1 MARGTLLAG
10 VCAGWGIGRGQQG
23 RPAERIVSTAPSLTE
38 SLFAMGLGSRVVGV
52 SQYCEWPAEVLKLPK
67 VGSYI
72 QPNIEAIVRLRPDL
86 VLLERASTEVVSRLT
101 SFGIGYAEIP
111 HGTLADTFAGMEK
124 IAMAAGVGERGTAL
138 VARVKGQ
145 LGVVEAK
152 AQKLGRVRALMIAD
166 RTPGT
171 LAGLV
176 AVGPNNYENELLELA
191 GGLNV
196 LARPA
201 AGAVAMLSYPRI
213 SLETVLRDNPD
224 VIIDLTDAHDTDAAH
239 IAARRADLELWG
251 REQGLKAAREHRVY
265 VADSTVFLVPGPRM
279 AEAAERL
286 FEALHGGRAA

>member
-1 MARGTLLAG
+1 M
-10 VCAGWGIGRGQQG
+10 
-23 RPAERIVSTAPSLTE
+23 
-38 SLFAMGLGSRVVGV
+38 VGV

-86 VLLERASTEVVSRLT
+86 VLLERASTEVVNRLT

-124 IAMAAGVGERGTAL
+124 IATAAGVGERGTAL
-138 VARVKGQ
+138 VAKVKGQ
-145 LGVVEAK
+145 LGAVEAK
-152 AQKLGRVRALMIAD
+152 AQKRERVRVMMIAD

-171 LAGLV
+171 LGGLV

-196 LARPA
+196 LTHPA
-201 AGAVAMLSYPRI
+201 AGSVNAGALKVLSYPRI
-213 SLETVLRDNPD
+213 SLETVLRENPD
-224 VIIDLTDAHDTDAAH
+224 VLIDLTDAHDTDAAH
-239 IAARRADLELWG
+239 IAARRADLELWW

-265 VADSTVFLVPGPRM
+265 MADSTVFLVPGPRM

-286 FEALHGGRAA
+286 YEALHGGPAQ